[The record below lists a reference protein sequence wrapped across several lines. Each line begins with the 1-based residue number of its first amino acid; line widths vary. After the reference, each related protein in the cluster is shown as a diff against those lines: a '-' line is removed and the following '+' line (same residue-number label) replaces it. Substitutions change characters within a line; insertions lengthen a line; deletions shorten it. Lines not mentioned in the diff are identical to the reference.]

1 MRAHRYSSRTPIPA
15 AASRWRPTSTPR
27 RPLLA
32 AIAAVPAV
40 ATMAW
45 RSHGV
50 DNDDLVKALK
60 KNGIIRDARVERAM
74 RACDRGTYAPKE
86 YASEAYMDRPLPI
99 GHNATIS
106 APHMHAHCL
115 ELLVEN
121 DRARPGARALDVGS
135 GTGYLSACL
144 AQLVVS
150 ERFRNGSKTSVDD
163 EGVVVGIE
171 HIDAL
176 TRRSVENVKADGK
189 GRLLETGRVV
199 LVCGDGRAGYEI
211 NAPYDV
217 IHVGA
222 SAGEVP
228 EALLEQ
234 LAPGGRL
241 VIPVGDS
248 SGQEL
253 RVIDKGEDGSI
264 RERVEMGVI
273 YVPLTDRESQ
283 LSRW

>member
-1 MRAHRYSSRTPIPA
+1 MRASTTSHTPIVT
-15 AASRWRPTSTPR
+15 AASHWRSTTTPR

-32 AIAAVPAV
+32 AIAAVPAI

-50 DNDDLVKALK
+50 DNADLVKALK

-74 RACDRGTYAPKE
+74 RDTDRGKYTPEE
-86 YASEAYMDRPLPI
+86 YSSEAYMDRPLPI

-115 ELLVEN
+115 ELLV
-121 DRARPGARALDVGS
+121 DRARPGASALDVGS

-144 AQLVVS
+144 ACLVG
-150 ERFRNGSKTSVDD
+150 ET
-163 EGVVVGIE
+163 GVVVGIE

-189 GRLLETGRVV
+189 GRLLDTGRLV
-199 LVCGDGRAGYEI
+199 LVCGDGRMGYEA

-222 SAGEVP
+222 SAREVP
-228 EALLEQ
+228 GALVEQ

-253 RVIDKGEDGSI
+253 RVIDKDEDGTI

-283 LSRW
+283 LGRW